1 MQARYSDAEWRP
13 LGTETEPAIKPR
25 ILVWHT
31 MVGSLKGTD
40 GYFRDKNGPGFSG
53 PESHY
58 GVGCDTDGALD
69 GVGWQWQNNN
79 NQADAQFDPGNDWC
93 TSIENSD
100 GGNPAHPFS
109 KKQMEWHI
117 NFGLWWC
124 NQTGIDPQIAKSY
137 DGRGFA
143 YHEMFPEFN
152 RDLHACPGK
161 VREAQLRN
169 YVWPEIARRF
179 NGNGPIDP
187 PVNTA
192 PPFPLK
198 AGWYFGPVDGPV
210 YSVSG
215 YYGHGADLAQWQRR
229 MHDRGWTIVIDGR
242 YGLQTQT
249 VATRFQREKGLHV
262 DGFIGKET
270 WDAAWKEPVT

>member
-1 MQARYSDAEWRP
+1 MQARYPDAEWRP

-69 GVGWQWQNNN
+69 GIGWQWQNNN

-117 NFGLWWC
+117 RFALWWC
-124 NQTGIDPQIAKSY
+124 DQTGIEPQIAKSY

-143 YHEMFPEFN
+143 YHELFPQFN
-152 RDLHACPGK
+152 KSNHACPGR

-169 YVWPEIARRF
+169 YVWPEIIRRW
-179 NGNGPIDP
+179 NGKPPDP
-187 PVNTA
+187 PN
-192 PPFPLK
+192 PPAFPEFPLK
-198 AGWYFGPVDGPV
+198 AGWYFGPENGPV
-210 YSVSG
+210 ESVSG
-215 YYGHGADLAQWQRR
+215 YHGHAEDLAQWQRR
-229 MHDRGWTIVIDGR
+229 MHDRGWSIVIDGH

-249 VATRFQREKGLHV
+249 IATRFQREKGLDA
-262 DGFIGKET
+262 DGLIGKLT
-270 WDAAWKEPVT
+270 WNAAWKRVVT